1 MSFSD
6 INRKLQRLHWI
17 GECKPENQAY
27 QAELKAKTGNRWQ
40 ASWRRKIRVSKN
52 GHPFRLTE

>member
-52 GHPFRLTE
+52 GHPF